1 MAILPLRC
9 LDSLL
14 AAAVASLRRVAA
26 TRRRSFNCKQAEKVS
41 LSKKR
46 RRGKE
51 VNVRETTRQPCCFN
65 EVLIINLFDCLEHQ
79 LLSKTSRPLSTALW
93 SMVVLPLNR
102 CSWKVLCFL
111 QVWVNGWGLDLSE
124 DLLWV
129 SVCQRTAQLQAV
141 KVGDLKKIQPRGPP
155 RTTRVQPGFDSRTIR
170 SSSNFDS
177 L

>member
-1 MAILPLRC
+1 MNHIPNISIVSWKSVIVFMAKEARGQWRYYR
-9 LDSLL
+9 SLL

-93 SMVVLPLNR
+93 SMVVLPLIR
-102 CSWKVLCFL
+102 CSWNVLSFWQFWFNFFL
-111 QVWVNGWGLDLSE
+111 LFWTQKTNE
-124 DLLWV
+124 
-129 SVCQRTAQLQAV
+129 
-141 KVGDLKKIQPRGPP
+141 KILY
-155 RTTRVQPGFDSRTIR
+155 VFE
-170 SSSNFDS
+170 
-177 L
+177 